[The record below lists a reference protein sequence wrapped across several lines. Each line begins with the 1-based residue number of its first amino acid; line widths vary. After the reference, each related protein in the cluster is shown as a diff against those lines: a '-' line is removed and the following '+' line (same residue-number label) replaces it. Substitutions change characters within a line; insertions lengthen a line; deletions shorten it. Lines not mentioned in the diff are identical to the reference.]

1 MQVRLHALPLLFF
14 APVDGMAQRILIP
27 AACLLVPVLWLT
39 LAAESDQ
46 VLHADAPS
54 QRSDDAPSGE
64 ALATTTWTAAE
75 PMARHLAPTL
85 IAPAKLGP
93 RVRFTDRRFDWG
105 EVPAN
110 QSFGHVFT
118 LHNDGDA
125 VLHIQKL
132 RPS

>member
-1 MQVRLHALPLLFF
+1 MARRL
-14 APVDGMAQRILIP
+14 LIP
-27 AACLLVPVLWLT
+27 AVCLLGPALWLA
-39 LAAESDQ
+39 LAAEPEQ
-46 VLHADAPS
+46 AFHGHAPS
-54 QRSDDAPSGE
+54 PMRAGADSGSE
-64 ALATTTWTAAE
+64 LAASLPAAE
-75 PMARHLAPTL
+75 PMARNLAPT
-85 IAPAKLGP
+85 ASTPAVQGP